1 MTARATILVLAGLL
15 AACGTGPTGTL
26 VDACP
31 ANVTTGTLEPLGS
44 DVGYFDGARH
54 LEIDWRDGFS
64 FSTVGDQVLVI
75 DSLGRTIA
83 RTGDRVV
90 LYGGEVRPGC
100 GSPAGSRSGSSIRP
114 ELVSR
119 GGAPRARP
127 PSPRDGPA
135 TTRSRRR

>member
-1 MTARATILVLAGLL
+1 MTARATILVIAGLL

-90 LYGGEVRPGC
+90 LYGGEVRPGVWFAC
-100 GSPAGSRSGSSIRP
+100 RVPLRVLDPA
-114 ELVSR
+114 
-119 GGAPRARP
+119 
-127 PSPRDGPA
+127 
-135 TTRSRRR
+135 